1 MNAHQIIIRPLITEK
16 NTNVMQLNKYCFE
29 VLKDATKPQISG
41 AISEIFKVTVLD
53 VATMNVRGKMRRR
66 GIRSGYTGRWKK
78 AIVTLAAGDSIDVF
92 EGM

>member
-1 MNAHQIIIRPLITEK
+1 M
-16 NTNVMQLNKYCFE
+16 
-29 VLKDATKPQISG
+29 
-41 AISEIFKVTVLD
+41 TVLD

-78 AIVTLAAGDSIDVF
+78 AIVPLAAGDSIDVF